1 MRIIAIANQKGGVGK
16 TTTTVNLG
24 AALTARGKK
33 VILMDLDP
41 QAHLTTYLGIT
52 PEQMEQSSY
61 ELLSQTVDL
70 AGSLMA
76 VRENLQLL
84 PANLNLAAAE
94 QELVSV
100 LGREVILRDAIAA
113 YPHECDYILID
124 CPPSLGLLT
133 LNALCAARELFIPL
147 QPHFLSLQGLSQLL
161 ETVLLVHQ
169 RINPALRLTGLLFC
183 MYDARTSLSSEIVGD
198 IKTFFTKQSHLDNPW
213 KDIRIFQTRVRGNIK
228 LAESPSYGQTILEY
242 APGCHGAEDYQALAG
257 EVEGMVGGAD
267 SESEIQASLEVTES
281 ESEPEITESEKA
293 ALTEPASSDAA
304 EEVEESVAVEE
315 SAKPIRMAPAQ
326 AIDAPASAEGET
338 ESPQEIRRKEIESV

>member
-24 AALTARGKK
+24 AALAALGKK

-41 QAHLTTYLGIT
+41 QAHLTTYLGIAV
-52 PEQMEQSSY
+52 EEMEHSSY
-61 ELLSQTVDL
+61 DLLSQTVDL
-70 AGSLMA
+70 AGSLLG

-100 LGREVILRDAIAA
+100 LGREVILRDAIEA
-113 YPHECDYILID
+113 YRHECDYILID

-133 LNALCAARELFIPL
+133 LNALCAAKELFIPL

-169 RINPALRLTGLLFC
+169 RINPELRLTGLLFC
-183 MYDARTSLSSEIVGD
+183 MYDSRTSLSSEIVGD
-198 IKTFFTKQSHLDNPW
+198 IKNFFAKQSQLENPW

-242 APGCHGAEDYQALAG
+242 APSCHGAEDYQALAL
-257 EVEGMVGGAD
+257 EVEGMIVDPGA
-267 SESEIQASLEVTES
+267 SEAQ
-281 ESEPEITESEKA
+281 PEITEAEKA
-293 ALTEPASSDAA
+293 ALTEPTSSGETEVAEESAA
-304 EEVEESVAVEE
+304 EEELK
-315 SAKPIRMAPAQ
+315 KPLRVAPAQ
-326 AIDAPASAEGET
+326 AIEYSSSTEVKADQPKELPTEG
-338 ESPQEIRRKEIESV
+338 R

>member
-24 AALTARGKK
+24 AALAAKGKK

-52 PEQMEQSSY
+52 PEEMEHSSY

-70 AGSLMA
+70 AGSLLG

-100 LGREVILRDAIAA
+100 LGREVILRDAIEA
-113 YPHECDYILID
+113 YPDECDYILID

-169 RINPALRLTGLLFC
+169 RINPELRLTGLLFC
-183 MYDARTSLSSEIVGD
+183 MYDSRTSLSGEIVGD
-198 IKTFFTKQSHLDNPW
+198 IKTFFTKQSQLDNPW

-257 EVEGMVGGAD
+257 EVEGMVGEA
-267 SESEIQASLEVTES
+267 
-281 ESEPEITESEKA
+281 EPEITESEKA
-293 ALTEPASSDAA
+293 ALTEPASSGASEGA
-304 EEVEESVAVEE
+304 EEAGAVEE

-326 AIDAPASAEGET
+326 AIDAPSSAEGEK
-338 ESPQEIRRKEIESV
+338 EPPQEIRREEIESV

>member
-24 AALTARGKK
+24 AALAARGKK

-41 QAHLTTYLGIT
+41 QAHLTTYLGIAA
-52 PEQMEQSSY
+52 EEIEHSSY

-70 AGSLMA
+70 AGSLLA

-100 LGREVILRDAIAA
+100 LGREVILRDAIEA
-113 YPHECDYILID
+113 YPHERDYILID

-133 LNALCAARELFIPL
+133 LNALCAAKELFIPL

-183 MYDARTSLSSEIVGD
+183 MYDSRTSLSGEIVGD
-198 IKTFFTKQSHLDNPW
+198 IQSFFTKQNQSDTPW
-213 KDIRIFQTRVRGNIK
+213 QDIRIFRTRIRGNIK

-242 APGCHGAEDYQALAG
+242 APSCHGAEDYQALAV
-257 EVEGMVGGAD
+257 EVEGMFGGAEGEM
-267 SESEIQASLEVTES
+267 ESTAEPSVSKSQ
-281 ESEPEITESEKA
+281 PEITDEEKA
-293 ALTEPASSDAA
+293 SLTEPAISYAPEEPGEAAVPAAPKETIRVAPARAIEDSGSSESGSDQK
-304 EEVEESVAVEE
+304 EEVGSGGGVN
-315 SAKPIRMAPAQ
+315 
-326 AIDAPASAEGET
+326 
-338 ESPQEIRRKEIESV
+338 